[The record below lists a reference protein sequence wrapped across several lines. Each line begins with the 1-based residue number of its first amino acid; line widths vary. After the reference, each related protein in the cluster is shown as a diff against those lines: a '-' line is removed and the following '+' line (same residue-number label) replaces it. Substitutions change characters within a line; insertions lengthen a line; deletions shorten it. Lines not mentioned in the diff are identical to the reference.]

1 MTLIETLDRLDK
13 AILDRSP
20 INDQR
25 AIINSI
31 REALEAHDAQE
42 IAHSHLRNE
51 HSNLNQ
57 AHLKL
62 NQAHLKLQMEKIK
75 VDAELDKM
83 KVAATN
89 APPPAHIQGGGA
101 TTHVPKRDGRYQV

>member
-13 AILDRSP
+13 AILDRAP

-42 IAHSHLRNE
+42 VAHSHLRNE
-51 HSNLNQ
+51 HSN
-57 AHLKL
+57 L